1 MSTENKKTVKNKSRE
16 KKEEQG
22 SGKAPDM
29 SKMVVRNWAAV
40 DVPELVKLHIAC
52 YKDTPVTMLDD
63 ERLFEM
69 QLDAFP
75 EGQFLVEYEGRIIA
89 YSTCLIVCLDDT
101 IHPYKLDEITGASTF
116 STHDYGGDTLY
127 GADIGV
133 HPDFRGNGV
142 ATLLYQERKNILV
155 VYNLPRMLAYG
166 RLTGYKRYAG
176 KMDAK
181 QYVSRVIDGKL
192 SDPGL
197 NAHLKNG
204 YSVKRVLLDFMSDE
218 ASLNYAT
225 LLEMK
230 NPDFDSAR
238 RAIAVSPLNRSTRTV
253 RVCAAQYY
261 FRPIRRF
268 QDFADTVS
276 FFVDT
281 ADTYH
286 AHFLLLPEYFTAQLF
301 SLMPPDWDEQST
313 VNELADMSDRIKE
326 LLAQKAEEYK
336 IYLVGGS
343 TPVRRNGLL
352 YNVSF
357 FCTPSGEVYTQ
368 DKLHITPAEREDWGI
383 EPGESLKI
391 FETPY
396 GRVGILICYDIEFP
410 ELARLMTLRGVE
422 IIFVPYSTDEQRG
435 YYRVRYTSQA
445 RAVENYIYVVT
456 AGNVGNLPATNY
468 LLNYGRSAIFTPSD
482 FSFPPQAIAAIADP
496 NTETVVVTDLDLNTL
511 AIQREMGNVRPLF
524 DRRPDLYELRS
535 IVPIEVVKAY

>member
-1 MSTENKKTVKNKSRE
+1 MAKTKNQKSAKK
-16 KKEEQG
+16 
-22 SGKAPDM
+22 SGPDELVDL
-29 SKMVVRNWAAV
+29 KDLVVRNWTVEDIPALV
-40 DVPELVKLHIAC
+40 ELHFAC
-52 YKDTPVTMLDD
+52 YSDTPERLLDD
-63 ERLFEM
+63 SRLYEM
-69 QLDAFP
+69 QLAAFP
-75 EGQFLVEYEGRIIA
+75 EGQFLVEYHGRLIG

-133 HPDFRGNGV
+133 HPDFRGQGV
-142 ATLLYQERKNILV
+142 ASLLYDKRKHILE
-155 VYNLPRMLAYG
+155 VYNLPRMLSYG
-166 RLTGYKRYAG
+166 RLTGYHKVAG

-181 QYVSRVIDGKL
+181 QYVNKVIEGKL
-192 SDPGL
+192 TDSSL

-204 YSVKRVLLDFMSDE
+204 YSVKRVLLDFTSDE
-218 ASLNYAT
+218 ASLNYAP
-225 LLEMK
+225 LLEMI
-230 NPDFDSAR
+230 NPDFDQAR

-268 QDFADTVS
+268 EDFADTVS

-301 SLMPPDWDEQST
+301 SLMPSDWDEQRT
-313 VNELADMSDRIKE
+313 VNELADMAERIQE
-326 LLAQKAEEYK
+326 LLVRKAAEYK

-357 FCTPSGEVYTQ
+357 FCTPSGELYTQ
-368 DKLHITPAEREDWGI
+368 DKIHITPAEREDWGI
-383 EPGESLKI
+383 QPGEGVKI

-410 ELARLMTLRGVE
+410 ELARLMVLRGVE
-422 IIFVPYSTDEQRG
+422 ILFVPYSTDEQRG

-524 DRRPDLYELRS
+524 DRRPDLYDLQAV
-535 IVPIEVVKAY
+535 VPIEVIKAY

>member
-1 MSTENKKTVKNKSRE
+1 MSTENKKTVKNKAKE
-16 KKEEQG
+16 KSVERS

-29 SKMVVRNWAAV
+29 SKMVVRNWSAD
-40 DVPELVKLHIAC
+40 DVPELVQLHIAC

-75 EGQFLVEYEGRIIA
+75 EGQFLVEYEGRIIG

-142 ATLLYQERKNILV
+142 ATLLYQERQNILV

-181 QYVSRVIDGKL
+181 QYVSRVVDGKL

-313 VNELADMSDRIKE
+313 VNELADMADRIKE
-326 LLAQKAEEYK
+326 LLAQKSEEYK

>member
-1 MSTENKKTVKNKSRE
+1 MSTENKNKNK
-16 KKEEQG
+16 KKRKPG
-22 SGKAPDM
+22 NLDL
-29 SKMVVRNWAAV
+29 SKLIVRNWTEK
-40 DVPELVKLHIAC
+40 DIPELVKLHHSC
-52 YKDTPVTMLDD
+52 YKDTPVKMLDD
-63 ERLFEM
+63 ERLYEM

-75 EGQFLVEYEGRIIA
+75 DGQFLVEYDGKPIA
-89 YSTCLIVCLDDT
+89 YATCLIVCLDDV
-101 IHPYKLDEITGASTF
+101 IHPYKFREITGSSTF

-127 GADIGV
+127 GADIAV
-133 HPDFRGNGV
+133 DPDYRGFGV
-142 ATLLYQERKNILV
+142 ASLLYKERKKLLV
-155 VYNLPRMLAYG
+155 VHNLHRMLAYG

-181 QYVSRVIDGKL
+181 QYVQRVVEGKL
-192 SDPGL
+192 KDPSL

-218 ASLNYAT
+218 ASMNYAT
-225 LLEMK
+225 MLEME

-238 RAIAVSPLNRSTRTV
+238 RAIAVSPLNRNNRTV
-253 RVCAAQYY
+253 RVCAAQYF
-261 FRPIRRF
+261 FRPIQRYE
-268 QDFADTVS
+268 QFAETVS

-301 SLMPPDWDEQST
+301 SLMPPDWDEQRT
-313 VNELADMSDRIKE
+313 VDELADMSEKIKE
-326 LLAQKAEEYK
+326 LLAREAKDHN

-343 TPVRRNGLL
+343 TPLRRNGLL

-368 DKLHITPAEREDWGI
+368 DKLHITPAEREDWNI
-383 EPGESLKI
+383 EPGEKIKI

-396 GRVGILICYDIEFP
+396 ARVGILICYDIEFP
-410 ELARLMTLRGVE
+410 ELARLMTLGGVE
-422 IIFVPYSTDEQRG
+422 IIFCPYSTDEQRG
-435 YYRVRYTSQA
+435 YYRIRYTAQA
-445 RAVENYIYVVT
+445 RAVENYTYVVT
-456 AGNVGNLPATNY
+456 AGNVGNLPGTNY

-511 AIQREMGNVRPLF
+511 MMQREMGNVRPLY
-524 DRRPDLYELRS
+524 DRRPDLYDIS
-535 IVPIEVVKAY
+535 SVVPIEIVKTY